1 MNVDI
6 ELLLFAMIKA
16 IEALSSNQEVITTE
30 VMDVLCKRHLNSEFL
45 KHRPKEPHAMT
56 TSLFQLPIHLK
67 CMFYETTDV

>member
-6 ELLLFAMIKA
+6 ELLLFVMIKT
-16 IEALSSNQEVITTE
+16 IEALSSNQEVKTTE

-45 KHRPKEPHAMT
+45 ERRHKEPHAMT
-56 TSLFQLPIHLK
+56 TSLFQLPIYLK